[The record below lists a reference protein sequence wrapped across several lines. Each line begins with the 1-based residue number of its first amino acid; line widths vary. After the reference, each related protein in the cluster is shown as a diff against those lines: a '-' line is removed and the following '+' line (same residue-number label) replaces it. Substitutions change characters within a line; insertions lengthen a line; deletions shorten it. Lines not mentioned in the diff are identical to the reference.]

1 MFGFSLTKTIIG
13 LVLAIGLVVL
23 LYFGFYA
30 IWDGIAMSNKKV
42 KKELAEYAILK
53 DSYNVAV
60 VANDSLNGVVIDCKK
75 INNDMTIGFQT
86 TIDSLWKS
94 NKALKAQNVALE
106 AKNKE
111 NDGIINH
118 FLETAPCVKLNVFNK
133 KLKLVDCPN

>member
-13 LVLAIGLVVL
+13 LVLAIGLIVL

-42 KKELAEYAILK
+42 KKELADYETLK
-53 DSYNVAV
+53 GSYDVAV
-60 VANDSLNGVVIDCKK
+60 VANDSLNNEVIFC
-75 INNDMTIGFQT
+75 NNYNKEITIGFQT
-86 TIDSLWKS
+86 TIDSLLKS
-94 NKALKAQNVALE
+94 NKAFKVQNASLA

-111 NDGIINH
+111 NDDIINH

>member
-13 LVLAIGLVVL
+13 IVLAIGLVLL

-30 IWDGIAMSNKKV
+30 IWDGIAISNKKV

-60 VANDSLNGVVIDCKK
+60 VANDSLSGVVVDCKK
-75 INNDMTIGFQT
+75 TNNDMTLSFQA

-94 NKALKAQNVALE
+94 NKALS

-111 NDGIINH
+111 NEGIINH
-118 FLETAPCVKLNVFNK
+118 FFETAPCVKLNVFNK